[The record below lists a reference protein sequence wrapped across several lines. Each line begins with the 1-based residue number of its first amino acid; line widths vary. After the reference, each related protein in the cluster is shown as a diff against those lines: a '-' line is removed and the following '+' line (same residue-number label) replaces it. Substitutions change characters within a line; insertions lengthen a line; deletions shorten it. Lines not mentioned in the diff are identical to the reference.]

1 VVATGAPSDPELI
14 ARALQGDATAL
25 DTLVRRHYRTAFS
38 IALAQTGSRADA
50 EDACH
55 DAFLRAA
62 ERLGECRDRER
73 FAFWLGAIVRNRA
86 RNMVTRGILRHA
98 EPLEPRAIAASD
110 DPGKDAEVAELRDR
124 LETALGL
131 LSATQREVVLLHD
144 LDGWTHA
151 DIAAAIGTSE
161 GMSRQHLFNARR
173 RLREAL
179 GQNTWREH
187 EDE

>member
-1 VVATGAPSDPELI
+1 MPSDSELI
-14 ARALQGDATAL
+14 ARALGGDATSL

-38 IALAQTGSRADA
+38 IALANTGNRADA

-62 ERLGECRDRER
+62 ERLAECRDRDR
-73 FAFWLGAIVRNRA
+73 FAFWLGAIVRNHA
-86 RNMVTRGILRHA
+86 RNMATRGFAHRA
-98 EPLEPRAIAASD
+98 APLEPRAIAARD
-110 DPGKDAEVAELRDR
+110 DPARDAEVAELRGR
-124 LETALGL
+124 LESALRS
-131 LSATQREVVLLHD
+131 LSVTQREVVLLHD

-161 GMSRQHLFNARR
+161 GMSRQHLFQARR

-179 GQNTWREH
+179 GPNTSKEH
-187 EDE
+187 AHE

>member
-1 VVATGAPSDPELI
+1 MATGTPSDTELI
-14 ARALQGDATAL
+14 ARALSGDAASL
-25 DTLVRRHYRTAFS
+25 DMLVRRHYRAAFS

-62 ERLGECRDRER
+62 ARLGECRDRER
-73 FAFWLGAIVRNRA
+73 FAFWLGSIVRNIA
-86 RNMVTRGILRHA
+86 RNMVTRGVLRRA
-98 EPLEPRAIAASD
+98 SPLEPQTVVARD
-110 DPGKDAEVAELRDR
+110 DPARDAELAELRDR
-124 LETALGL
+124 LEAALGVL
-131 LSATQREVVLLHD
+131 TTTQREVVLLHD

-151 DIAAAIGTSE
+151 DIAATIGTSE

-179 GQNTWREH
+179 GQNTSREH
-187 EDE
+187 APE